1 MSFFQSFAIFNYTF
15 PPYYLCN
22 FLLSEVSLLLF
33 SIAQHD
39 KLPIKLYLFSPE
51 MCSNTESWHY
61 HMLCTLFPYSSFKC
75 VTLFPCFLFVITQ
88 INHFIGYKLW
98 KQLETHYI
106 VSPRA
111 NTYLSYCY
119 VYIFL
124 IIYGKKNNYDSFSFR
139 EAKAFVLIIWA
150 G

>member
-61 HMLCTLFPYSSFKC
+61 HMLCTLFPYGSFKC

-88 INHFIGYKLW
+88 INRFIGHKLW
-98 KQLETHYI
+98 KQLETHYRGSHEQMPPPACA
-106 VSPRA
+106 VYTFPYHCGPKQYKTKGTHTYNVRA
-111 NTYLSYCY
+111 RYP
-119 VYIFL
+119 
-124 IIYGKKNNYDSFSFR
+124 
-139 EAKAFVLIIWA
+139 
-150 G
+150 